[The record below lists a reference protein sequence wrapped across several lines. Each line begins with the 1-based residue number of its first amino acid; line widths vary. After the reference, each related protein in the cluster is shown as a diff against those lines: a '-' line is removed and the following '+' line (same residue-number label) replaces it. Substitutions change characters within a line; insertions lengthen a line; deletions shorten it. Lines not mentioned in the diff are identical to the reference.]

1 MPALSVPDV
10 TALTRLTLNK
20 GATAD
25 RPVISVTSGS
35 RDVEGAG
42 FPVYRG
48 FSGLTTV
55 HTDPFVL
62 LDQAGPVNNGPFET
76 KGAPWHPHRGFET
89 VTYLLDGGIVHKD
102 SNGGGGIIHEGDTQ
116 WMTAGAGVLHD
127 ELPTEETFNAGGM
140 QHAIQL
146 WVNLPASLKW
156 TPPRYQTVEAG
167 SYALLASPDA
177 GAFVRLIAGEID
189 GHSGPG
195 STHTPITMAHV
206 TVAPGA
212 HVTIPWDAAHS
223 AMVYVLDGQG
233 SVGLHGHPVEA
244 HQMALLGDG
253 DTVTVN
259 AKSTQQ
265 SATGSLEVLILGGRP
280 IRESVIQYGPFVM
293 NTDAEI
299 RQAIEDFQAGRLGT
313 IPADLT

>member
-20 GATAD
+20 ETAAD
-25 RPVISVTSGS
+25 RPVISLTSAS
-35 RDVEGAG
+35 RDLEGAG

-48 FSGLTTV
+48 FSGLRPV

-102 SNGGGGIIHEGDTQ
+102 SNGGGGIIYEGDTQ

-127 ELPTEETFNAGGM
+127 ELPTEESFNAGGM

-156 TPPRYQTVEAG
+156 TPPRYQAVEAG
-167 SYALLASPDA
+167 NYALLASPDA

-195 STHTPITMAHV
+195 STHTPITLTHV
-206 TVAPGA
+206 TIAPGA
-212 HVTIPWDAAHS
+212 QCHDPLGPDAF
-223 AMVYVLDGQG
+223 
-233 SVGLHGHPVEA
+233 
-244 HQMALLGDG
+244 GDG
-253 DTVTVN
+253 LRPRWP
-259 AKSTQQ
+259 
-265 SATGSLEVLILGGRP
+265 GLGRP
-280 IRESVIQYGPFVM
+280 SRSPRWGAPDGVARRG
-293 NTDAEI
+293 
-299 RQAIEDFQAGRLGT
+299 
-313 IPADLT
+313 